1 MIELTRILVVDDEH
15 QIRFIIR
22 EMLEEAGYEV
32 IEAETGEEC
41 LEILGREKVD
51 LVLMDIM
58 MPGINGWEATKKIK
72 EDPATKGILV
82 AMLTVKVEEED
93 KVKSFEEAFADAH
106 ITKPIIMEKMLGTI
120 EWLLSNVSKKT
131 KQR

>member
-1 MIELTRILVVDDEH
+1 MVTKILVVDDES
-15 QIRFIIR
+15 QIRFIVR
-22 EMLEEAGYEV
+22 KMLEDAKYEV
-32 IEAETGEEC
+32 IEAKTGEEC
-41 LEILGREKVD
+41 LEILEREKVD

-72 EDPATKGILV
+72 EDPATKELPI
-82 AMLTVKVEEED
+82 AMLTVLTEEGD

-120 EWLLSNVSKKT
+120 EWLLNNAPKRDQ
-131 KQR
+131 QR